1 MKKVVLSLTLLF
13 SLMLLSGCMSMGPKT
28 PAEFVKGQA
37 DKEMSAAFSKYMGGE
52 DDYYFSNKRSGFTLK
67 KTHIG
72 FTGSK
77 VDRSTAISYIK
88 RLKLEK
94 DELAKLYKEVLEKR
108 GSSYTVYK
116 GVMNNKIYEEIVGGK
131 LSGSN
136 GSLERYYYHLT
147 PAIIEYDSEGRMKSA
162 LLRNATMTI
171 HPVDRTGP
179 YAPVKI
185 EIETLFIDS
194 NKVYTVESSIDNNE
208 FSKYEIYSSKKDT
221 PTSSNNSVA
230 SSGSPS
236 KAAQIKELHALYKD
250 GAITE
255 AEYKAEKEKIL
266 SSSRS
271 QSQHKSVQKSASI
284 TTMFEQKIINNYN
297 KQHGTNFTSMQ
308 QIQEA
313 NRK

>member
-1 MKKVVLSLTLLF
+1 MKKVVLSLAALF
-13 SLMLLSGCMSMGPKT
+13 SSMLLSGCMSMGPKT

-37 DKEMSAAFSKYMGGE
+37 DKEMSTAFSKYMGG
-52 DDYYFSNKRSGFTLK
+52 DDYYFSNKRGGFRLN
-67 KTHIG
+67 KTHVG

-94 DELAKLYKEVLEKR
+94 DELAILYKEVLEKR

-116 GVMNNKIYEEIVGGK
+116 GGMNNRIYEIIEGGK
-131 LSGSN
+131 LASSN

-147 PAIIEYDSEGRMKSA
+147 PAIIEYDAEGRMKSA

-194 NKVYTVESSIDNNE
+194 NKVYSVESSIDNNE
-208 FSKYEIYSSKKDT
+208 FSKYEIYSSKKNT
-221 PTSSNNSVA
+221 PTSKNNSVA
-230 SSGSPS
+230 SSSSPS

-266 SSSRS
+266 SSSAS
-271 QSQHKSVQKSASI
+271 KSAHKSVQKSSSI
-284 TTMFEQKIINNYN
+284 TSMFEQKIINSYN
-297 KQHGTNFTSMQ
+297 KQHSTNFTSMQ
-308 QIQEA
+308 QIQEV